1 MLYGIG
7 KNSSFVTERKGLRL
21 WLDLIYWL
29 KNGEGEGWMCV
40 CVGRVH
46 MCVLCVC
53 VFGWWGDVGVDAAE
67 GETNHCDKLRSKL
80 DEREESVSGQL
91 VLEQY

>member
-1 MLYGIG
+1 MVKG
-7 KNSSFVTERKGLRL
+7 KDG
-21 WLDLIYWL
+21 
-29 KNGEGEGWMCV
+29 CV
-40 CVGRVH
+40 CVLAGYT
-46 MCVLCVC
+46 CVCCVC